1 MSPDSLTRTRPGWAT
16 TVAAPVVAGAARV
29 ALGALWINEGLIK
42 YRAGF
47 GAADIQLVVDSA
59 AANSRVPAF
68 FQTFAS
74 TVLGGAPELF
84 GVVMPLLEVGLG
96 VVLVAGV
103 LTLPAAL
110 MSVVTLLTYWLADQL
125 TASYPVMVSLA
136 VVVVA
141 WPFVASRISVTT
153 LVEGA
158 VRRRD
163 PASPWISEPVRRWL

>member
-1 MSPDSLTRTRPGWAT
+1 MSLSALPKAPRSRAVAL
-16 TVAAPVVAGAARV
+16 AAPVVAGAVRV

-68 FQTFAS
+68 FQTFADA
-74 TVLGGAPELF
+74 VLGGAPELF

-110 MSVVTLLTYWLADQL
+110 MSVVTLMTYWLADQL
-125 TASYPVMVSLA
+125 TASYPVMVALA
-136 VVVVA
+136 AVVVA
-141 WPFVASRISVTT
+141 WPLVASRISVTT
-153 LVEGA
+153 LIEGA

-163 PASPWISEPVRRWL
+163 PASRWISEPVRRWL